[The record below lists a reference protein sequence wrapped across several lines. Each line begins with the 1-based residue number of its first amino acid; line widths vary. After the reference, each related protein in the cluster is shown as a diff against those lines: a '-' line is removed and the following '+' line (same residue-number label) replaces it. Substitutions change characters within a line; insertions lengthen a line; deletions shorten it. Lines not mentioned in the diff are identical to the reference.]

1 MKLCSKKDTGTLR
14 YCIESIIHI
23 ASFLKK
29 RNNCSDYSSLSF
41 NKIQRLLVMLVYISL
56 VYKSHIILVRSISM
70 GKVEY
75 NIEGNIMMYIEQRPR
90 KRKFYISCLG

>member
-1 MKLCSKKDTGTLR
+1 M
-14 YCIESIIHI
+14 ESIIHI

-41 NKIQRLLVMLVYISL
+41 NKIQRLLVILVYISSL
-56 VYKSHIILVRSISM
+56 VYKSHIIPLRSISM

-75 NIEGNIMMYIEQRPR
+75 NLEGNIMMYIEQRQR